1 MTTLKPHISLFDKS
15 FSEGKTAE
23 YKIYIEISI
32 TGFKYTIFN
41 TSSTTFIG
49 LEEYRFDGIFNNF
62 SMVEPLEK
70 IIKQNPLLQKPF
82 AEFCVAFANQRATLI
97 PNAIFQQ
104 DKLALFHQ
112 YNFTKQEEDIFLHD
126 SLINLAAKNI
136 YSVPD
141 YIYQLFE
148 AFKNVSF
155 SHASST
161 LIEASLLHSK
171 KEKAISLVDVHVL
184 PNSFQIVAIKNQEL
198 ELYNSFSYQT
208 SEDFLYYLL
217 FVLDQLKI
225 DNEKATIRLLGE
237 VEKNS
242 TIYSMLH
249 QYIKTINFGNRPEN
263 LKFSYILEDLPN
275 HFHYSLFNQ
284 YLCE

>member
-1 MTTLKPHISLFDKS
+1 MTNLKPYNSLFDKS
-15 FSEGKTAE
+15 FSEAKTAE
-23 YKIYIEISI
+23 YKLYVEISAS
-32 TGFKYTIFN
+32 GFKYTIFN
-41 TSSTTFIG
+41 TSNSTFIA
-49 LEEYRFDGIFNNF
+49 LEAFRLDDIFNNF
-62 SMVEPLEK
+62 LMVEPLK
-70 IIKQNPLLQKPF
+70 AIIKQTPLLQKHF
-82 AEFCVAFANQRATLI
+82 AKFYVSYVNQRSTLI
-97 PNAIFQQ
+97 PTAIFQQ
-104 DKLALFHQ
+104 DKLELFHQ
-112 YNFTKQEEDIFLHD
+112 YNFTKQEEDLFFSD
-126 SLINLAAKNI
+126 NLINLSAKNI
-136 YSVPD
+136 YSIPD

-148 AFKNVSF
+148 GFKNVSF

-161 LIEASLLHSK
+161 LIEAALLQSK

-184 PNSFQIVAIKNQEL
+184 PNSFQIIAIKNQQL
-198 ELYNSFSYQT
+198 ELYNSFTYQT

-242 TIYSMLH
+242 TIYNMLH
-249 QYIKTINFGNRPEN
+249 QYINTITFGNRPDS
-263 LKFSYILEDLPN
+263 LKFSYILEEIPK